1 MNQDSDQPGHVLTSM
16 VKRVDTASYAVI
28 KSITD
33 DTFKGGTVKYMDVAG
48 DGVSLTDFSVMK
60 ESLGDKFPQDI
71 VDKINELAD
80 KIKSGEI
87 KVDNYEGFG
96 ENK

>member
-1 MNQDSDQPGHVLTSM
+1 
-16 VKRVDTASYAVI
+16 
-28 KSITD
+28 
-33 DTFKGGTVKYMDVAG
+33 MDVAG

-60 ESLGDKFPQDI
+60 EALGDKFPQDI